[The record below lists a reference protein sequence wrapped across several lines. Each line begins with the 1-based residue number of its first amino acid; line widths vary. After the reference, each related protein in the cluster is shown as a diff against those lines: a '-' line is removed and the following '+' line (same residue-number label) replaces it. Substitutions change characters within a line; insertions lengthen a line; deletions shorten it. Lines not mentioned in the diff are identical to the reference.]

1 MEISQLRGFL
11 AILDE
16 GAIGRAAHK
25 LDIAQPALSQSISRM
40 EKSLGTVLFE
50 RSRRGAK
57 PTAAA
62 LVMAQDIRN
71 GLYLLDEAAY
81 KAKQAQTGQS
91 GTLRIG
97 LVSSAL
103 FEVLPKVIAT
113 IRHFAPGLQLVL
125 KELSNEEQVS
135 ALGEGTLDVG
145 LMHSPVAVGGLM
157 NERVLRR
164 DKLIAAVPS
173 ELALRLKK
181 KISLLQI
188 AEQGLVLYPKDQL
201 PHLYAGITQAL
212 RQAGH
217 EVKINQHA
225 NRTMTVLACVAGGC
239 GIGLLPSWIQTIDF
253 PGVTF
258 CPISDG
264 DDLPGFDLLA
274 IWSTRNKFDLTK
286 WFSMV

>member
-1 MEISQLRGFL
+1 MEISQLRCFL
-11 AILDE
+11 AVMDE
-16 GAIGRAAHK
+16 GAIGKAAHR

-50 RSRRGAK
+50 RSRRGAR

-71 GLYLLDEAAY
+71 GLYLLDEAAG
-81 KAKQAQTGQS
+81 KARQAQLGLA

-103 FEVLPKVIAT
+103 FEVLPKA
-113 IRHFAPGLQLVL
+113 IRAIRRHAPNLQLVL
-125 KELSNEEQVS
+125 KEMSNEEQVL
-135 ALGEGTLDVG
+135 ALEDGTLDVG
-145 LMHSPVAVGGLM
+145 LMHSPVAVSGPM
-157 NERVLRR
+157 SERVLRK

-173 ELALRLKK
+173 DLALRLKK
-181 KISLLQI
+181 KISLRQI
-188 AEQGLVLYPKDQL
+188 AEQGMVLYPKGQL
-201 PHLYAGITQAL
+201 PHLYAGITQAM

-258 CPISDG
+258 CPISEG
-264 DDLPGFDLLA
+264 DALPSFDLVA
-274 IWSTRNKFDLTK
+274 IWSTRNKFDLAK
-286 WFSMV
+286 LFADI

>member
-81 KAKQAQTGQS
+81 KAKQAQTGLS

-113 IRHFAPGLQLVL
+113 IRQYAPGLQLVL
-125 KELSNEEQVS
+125 KEMSNEEQVS
-135 ALGEGTLDVG
+135 ALGEGVLDVG
-145 LMHSPVAVGGLM
+145 LMHSPVAVSGFM

-164 DKLIAAVPS
+164 DKLVAAVPS
-173 ELALRLKK
+173 GLALKLKK
-181 KISLLQI
+181 KISLQQV

-212 RQAGH
+212 RQAGY

-264 DDLPGFDLLA
+264 DGLPSFDLLA
-274 IWSTRNKFDLTK
+274 IWSARSKFNLTK
-286 WFSMV
+286 WFALV